1 MEFMLGKD
9 DSEQYRDQY
18 GNGQYALRITIS
30 AYWDFLRLYAQ
41 EEFGKPSY
49 REALDKQFCLL
60 AKERKKMEDKARAE
74 GFEIDESYQDPPV
87 PPLIALPRDG
97 SR

>member
-1 MEFMLGKD
+1 MRRVCLLEFMLGKD

-49 REALDKQFCLL
+49 REALEKQFRCL
-60 AKERKKMEDKARAE
+60 AKERKYREDK
-74 GFEIDESYQDPPV
+74 GYQDPPI
-87 PPLIALPRDG
+87 PPLVELPRDG